1 MAPYNPNDPYGIGS
15 YYGGDFSPNT
25 PEQAAKAVADQN
37 AVNNY
42 YNTVNGRPTQPTPV
56 KPPGGGGG
64 GGGGG
69 GNDEVKAGPS
79 AAEIASEAYYNNQ
92 TRLANEAA
100 AAEKLE
106 KQTSARQYLKTLLTQ
121 YNMGSLAGQIEGL
134 IQQSTNQ
141 DFLAEKVRETN
152 EYKARFK
159 GLLALQGRG
168 NTDVRNEAEYLDLE
182 TEYRSAFNEAGLR
195 NYLGT
200 DGSQSEYDSIA
211 ELVGDYSVSVE
222 EVKARIGDAQRVVAD
237 TPQEVRDSLQQYYN
251 IDPLLM
257 VEYTLDPARSQ
268 NKINSIANA
277 AIVGG
282 YAAKSGLQVDRFGS
296 ELVGDLAGDTDIAQE
311 ALNTRIQQG
320 TALRDA
326 TKRLAQ
332 IEKSDLS
339 DTEAFISASNVDA
352 KAKKKVEG
360 LQSRERA
367 RFSGSSAFDTRSL
380 TNIKKI

>member
-1 MAPYNPNDPYGIGS
+1 MAKS
-15 YYGGDFSPNT
+15 YEQVKAETDAEYARLQALQQRFIATGQTGQRGVVERQMQAQVAAYKVAGD
-25 PEQAAKAVADQN
+25 AKA
-37 AVNNY
+37 
-42 YNTVNGRPTQPTPV
+42 
-56 KPPGGGGG
+56 
-64 GGGGG
+64 
-69 GNDEVKAGPS
+69 
-79 AAEIASEAYYNNQ
+79 AE
-92 TRLANEAA
+92 NEAWNKNNPPAKIKSGEDIYYENKA
-100 AAEKLE
+100 ASEKLE
-106 KQTSARQYLKTLLTQ
+106 RETSARQYLKTLLTQ

-134 IQQSTNQ
+134 ILQSTNQ

-222 EVKARIGDAQRVVAD
+222 EVRARIGDAQRVVAD

-257 VEYTLDPARSQ
+257 VEYTLDPTRSQ

-339 DTEAFISASNVDA
+339 DTEAFTSASNVDA

-367 RFSGSSAFDTRSL
+367 RFSGSSAFDTKSL

>member
-1 MAPYNPNDPYGIGS
+1 MAYDPTDPYGIRA
-15 YYGGDFSPNT
+15 YYNGDFSPNT
-25 PEQAAKAVADQN
+25 PAQAAKAVADQN

-42 YNTVNGRPTQPTPV
+42 YNTVNGRDTSQPSQSTPTPELEPDPEPEPTP
-56 KPPGGGGG
+56 KP
-64 GGGGG
+64 
-69 GNDEVKAGPS
+69 AGPS
-79 AAEIASEAYYNNQ
+79 AADIAAEAYYNNQ
-92 TRLANEAA
+92 RRLANEAA

-106 KQTSARQYLKTLLTQ
+106 KQTSARAFLNTLLTQ
-121 YNMGSLAGQIEGL
+121 YNMGSLAGQVEAM
-134 IQQSTNQ
+134 IQDSTNQ
-141 DFLAEKVRETN
+141 DYLAEKIRQTG
-152 EYKARFK
+152 EYKTRFK
-159 GLLALQGRG
+159 GLVALQARG
-168 NTDVRNEAEYLDLE
+168 NTDVRNEAEYLNLE

-195 NYLGT
+195 DYLGT
-200 DGSQSEYDSIA
+200 DGSQGEYDSIA

-222 EVKARIGDAQRVVAD
+222 EVRSRIGDAQRVVAD

-251 IDPLLM
+251 IDPLTM

-282 YAAKSGLQVDRFGS
+282 YASRAGLNLDVTGS
-296 ELVGDLAGDTDIAQE
+296 EFVGDLAGDTDIDLE
-311 ALNTRIQQG
+311 PLNLNVQKG
-320 TALRDA
+320 AALRDA

-339 DTEAFISASNVDA
+339 DTESLTASMGADA
-352 KAKKKVEG
+352 TAQKKVRG

-367 RFSGSSAFDTRSL
+367 RFSGSSAFDTKSL